1 MAAATAGA
9 PAVRRER
16 ASQAVADRRAPRP
29 IQLDERPA
37 ALGPARGI
45 ALAIG
50 LGALAWVFLIAV
62 LLRY

>member
-9 PAVRRER
+9 PAIRREHAPEPVVDR
-16 ASQAVADRRAPRP
+16 ALRQPV
-29 IQLDERPA
+29 QLEERPEP
-37 ALGPARGI
+37 LGPIRGI

-50 LGALAWVFLIAV
+50 LGALAWLALIAV

>member
-16 ASQAVADRRAPRP
+16 APEPVVDRAAPRP

-45 ALAIG
+45 AIAVG
-50 LGALAWVFLIAV
+50 LGALAWLFLIAV

>member
-1 MAAATAGA
+1 MAAATASG

-16 ASQAVADRRAPRP
+16 ASEPVARRA

-37 ALGPARGI
+37 PLGPARGV

-50 LGALAWVFLIAV
+50 LGALAWLLLIAV
-62 LLRY
+62 LLRV